1 MSSASL
7 NSLSAATK
15 ALIYFDEKSRTLF
28 VSDNHRFQPDVR
40 AACRNIQSELDRV
53 GGELRIEHVSLDAL
67 DVHRSGKSEGSD
79 ALNQSLNESQ
89 MQRAAMA
96 IFNEAYT
103 RKVSDIH
110 IRVAKGDKTTIL
122 FRIHGDMVI
131 FSENIDL
138 WGEQLCSAIYSAMV
152 STSDS
157 TYEKNSRQDAR
168 ISDKNKMPKGLDGI
182 RVATAPTP
190 TGTLMVLRL
199 LYNDGDK
206 KLDLTDLGYSPEQ
219 VEQIEDLKKTP
230 VGVIVI
236 GGETGSGKSTSLQ
249 AILIDIH
256 RKSNGQKH
264 IITVEDPP
272 EYPMAGIVQTQVTN
286 ARDSKDR
293 SEAFNAAIRSTLR
306 LDPDIIMIGEV
317 RDGASAQLAI
327 EAAMTGHQVWTTL
340 HINSALDGLSRLL
353 KLGVDHFDVTD
364 PNLIRGLV
372 CQKLVKVICPMC
384 KVKLTKVLQK
394 YSAEDVKRVSRV
406 ADLEH
411 VYVQNPYPKKDCPG
425 CKGDLVV
432 GRTVCAEVI
441 ITDTHM
447 MRLYGDGNR
456 SAAIAYWKSQGGM
469 SMMDEAIRKINLGLV
484 DPFHAESSL
493 GSLDTHEFKPD
504 LHAVLIRTD
513 QASGATAS
521 SLNGNTINRVA
532 VRA

>member
-1 MSSASL
+1 
-7 NSLSAATK
+7 
-15 ALIYFDEKSRTLF
+15 
-28 VSDNHRFQPDVR
+28 
-40 AACRNIQSELDRV
+40 
-53 GGELRIEHVSLDAL
+53 
-67 DVHRSGKSEGSD
+67 
-79 ALNQSLNESQ
+79 
-89 MQRAAMA
+89 
-96 IFNEAYT
+96 
-103 RKVSDIH
+103 
-110 IRVAKGDKTTIL
+110 
-122 FRIHGDMVI
+122 
-131 FSENIDL
+131 
-138 WGEQLCSAIYSAMV
+138 
-152 STSDS
+152 
-157 TYEKNSRQDAR
+157 
-168 ISDKNKMPKGLDGI
+168 
-182 RVATAPTP
+182 
-190 TGTLMVLRL
+190 
-199 LYNDGDK
+199 
-206 KLDLTDLGYSPEQ
+206 
-219 VEQIEDLKKTP
+219 
-230 VGVIVI
+230 
-236 GGETGSGKSTSLQ
+236 LQ

-372 CQKLVKVICPMC
+372 CQKLVKVICPKC

-394 YSAEDVKRVSRV
+394 YSEEDVTRVSRV

-456 SAAIAYWKSQGGM
+456 SAAISYWKSQGGM

-484 DPFHAESSL
+484 DPFHVESSMGAL
-493 GSLDTHEFKPD
+493 QTREFVPE
-504 LHAVLIRTD
+504 LHNALIRSD
-513 QASGATAS
+513 KPSAPAAS
-521 SLNGNTINRVA
+521 SLDGNTINRAA
-532 VRA
+532 VRV

>member
-1 MSSASL
+1 MSLASF
-7 NSLSAATK
+7 NSLSAASK
-15 ALIYFDEKSRTLF
+15 ALIFYDEKSKTLF

-40 AACRNIQSELDRV
+40 AAVRNIQSELDRI
-53 GGELRIEHVSLDAL
+53 GSALSIEHVSLDAL
-67 DVHRSGKSEGSD
+67 EVHRSGKTEVAGT
-79 ALNQSLNESQ
+79 LNQSLNDSQ
-89 MQRAAMA
+89 MQRTAMS
-96 IFNEAYT
+96 IFSEAYT

-110 IRVAKGDKTTIL
+110 IRVAKGAKTTIL
-122 FRIHGDMVI
+122 FRIHGDMVV

-190 TGTLMVLRL
+190 NGTLMVLRL

-206 KLDLTDLGYSPEQ
+206 KLELSDLGYSPVQ
-219 VEQIEDLKKTP
+219 VEQIEELKKSP

-249 AILIDIH
+249 AILMDIH

-353 KLGVDHFDVTD
+353 KLGVDHFDATD

-372 CQKLVKVICPMC
+372 CQKLVKVICPAC
-384 KVKLTKVLQK
+384 KVKLTQVFQN
-394 YSAEDVKRVSRV
+394 YSNEEIARVGRV
-406 ADLEH
+406 AHLDH
-411 VYVQNPYPKKDCPG
+411 VFVQNPDPKKECPR
-425 CKGDLVV
+425 CKGDAIV

-441 ITDTHM
+441 ITDANM

-456 SAAIAYWKSQGGM
+456 TAAIAYWKSQGGV

-484 DPFHAESSL
+484 DPFHVEASL
-493 GSLDTHEFKPD
+493 GALEPREFKPE
-504 LHAVLIRTD
+504 LHAVAMHTD
-513 QASGATAS
+513 QPSAMLDS
-521 SLNGNTINRVA
+521 SKTGNTLNRVGA
-532 VRA
+532 RA